1 MKKVVASVG
10 LVAFGVWN
18 LHAAGLGDA
27 ASGANKPLNVS
38 ATLRGFYDDNVNT
51 LPEGNANLHSTYG
64 LEVSPSVGKAWSL
77 EQSAAS
83 FRYDYSLKYYDR
95 KPVNNTDN
103 YDQTHSLNVS
113 LDHAFSPL
121 YLLSVKDS
129 FVIGQEPD
137 QLRSDYALS
146 TFQRIS
152 GDNIRNYGVLLFT
165 AQMTRELG
173 FELGYAN
180 SLFDYAD
187 DTVSP
192 VGFTIVGTGT
202 NAFLQPTVS
211 PSRSGALDRLEHTFH
226 LDATWVL
233 QPETIGRL
241 GYQYRQVNYTA
252 DQLIGFTTGTPL
264 TAKPIFSENRDTRE
278 HYVYLGATHNFLRS
292 LTGSASV
299 GGRYVNYYKD
309 ITGAGTDFG
318 PYATANLDWKYAQ
331 DSFVEVGLTHDL
343 NTTDVIGNTG
353 GKVTL
358 DEESTVLHV
367 RLDHAILPKLRGTL
381 LAQFQDSTFNGGTFD
396 GKSERDFLLGLSFR
410 YEFNMHFSAEAGYNY
425 DKLETDIP
433 GRAFDRNR
441 VYIGVTATY

>member
-38 ATLRGFYDDNVNT
+38 ATLRGFYDDNVNS
-51 LPEGNANLHSTYG
+51 LPEGNANLHSTFG
-64 LEVSPSVGKAWSL
+64 FEVSPSVGKAWSL

-137 QLRSDYALS
+137 QLRTDYALS

-173 FELGYAN
+173 FEVGYAN
-180 SLFDYAD
+180 SLFDYD
-187 DTVSP
+187 DSVYAVQSIFGIP
-192 VGFTIVGTGT
+192 VG
-202 NAFLQPTVS
+202 VS
-211 PSRSGALDRLEHTFH
+211 PSRSGVLDRLEHALH

-252 DQLIGFTTGTPL
+252 DEPIGVTGTFPN
-264 TAKPIFSENRDTRE
+264 TQVIRSDNRDSRE
-278 HYVYLGATHNFLRS
+278 HYVYVGATHNFLRS

-299 GGRYVNYYKD
+299 GGRYVSYYKD
-309 ITGAGTDFG
+309 ITGAGSDFG

-331 DSFVEVGLTHDL
+331 DSFVEAGLTHDL
-343 NTTDVIGNTG
+343 NTTDVVGNSG
-353 GKVTL
+353 GKITL

-367 RLDHAILPKLRGTL
+367 RVDHAILPKLHGSL

-425 DKLETDIP
+425 DKLESDIP